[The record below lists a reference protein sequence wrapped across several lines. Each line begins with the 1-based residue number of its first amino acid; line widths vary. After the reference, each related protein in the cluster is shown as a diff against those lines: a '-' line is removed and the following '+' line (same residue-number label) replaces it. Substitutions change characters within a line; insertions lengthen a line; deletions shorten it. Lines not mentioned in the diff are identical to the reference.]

1 MKMSSQSQQIL
12 NYMNLGQAYFFM
24 IALYRILFSGETLY
38 THLYA
43 AYALQYYIC
52 LDSEAVFLLLE
63 LL

>member
-1 MKMSSQSQQIL
+1 
-12 NYMNLGQAYFFM
+12 M